1 MNTAF
6 AYLAATAVVFV
17 VSAPSKS
24 SGGSLDRPVRLASS
38 ATARASVATALSGA
52 EIQARLIGNTITGV
66 EDGETYAEYL
76 APDGTI
82 SGEGDSGAYAGFWR
96 VAGDQL
102 CFRYD
107 DDDAGG
113 AWDCASVTLIGAS
126 VYWSRGAPAGAPPE
140 ATLLAGNPKK
150 L

>member
-1 MNTAF
+1 MRRALG
-6 AYLAATAVVFV
+6 YLAAVVIV
-17 VSAPSKS
+17 LATSAAAQTLS
-24 SGGSLDRPVRLASS
+24 SRSRAPVRLGADAS
-38 ATARASVATALSGA
+38 ALSGA
-52 EIQARLIGNTITGV
+52 QIRAQVIGNTITGV